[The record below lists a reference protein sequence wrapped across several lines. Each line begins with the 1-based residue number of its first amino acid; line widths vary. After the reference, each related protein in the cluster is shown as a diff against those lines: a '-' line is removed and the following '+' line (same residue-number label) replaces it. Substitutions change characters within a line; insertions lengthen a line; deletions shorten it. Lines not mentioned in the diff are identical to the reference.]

1 MSNKKVKQDASIP
14 AGEVIA
20 EWFKNPK
27 FVAAY
32 DALEDEFA
40 EIRQQ
45 MLAKR
50 ARRQHRAMLLA
61 RLRETA
67 RGFWLYIWQH
77 CAGLYRWLTRGVT
90 RLAPS

>member
-1 MSNKKVKQDASIP
+1 MTNKKDNSIP
-14 AGEVIA
+14 VSEVA
-20 EWFKNPK
+20 TEWFKNPK

-50 ARRQHRAMLLA
+50 ARRQRRAVLVA
-61 RLRETA
+61 RVHESA
-67 RGFWLYIWQH
+67 RGFWLYIWRH
-77 CAGLYRWLTRGVT
+77 CASLYRWLTRGVT